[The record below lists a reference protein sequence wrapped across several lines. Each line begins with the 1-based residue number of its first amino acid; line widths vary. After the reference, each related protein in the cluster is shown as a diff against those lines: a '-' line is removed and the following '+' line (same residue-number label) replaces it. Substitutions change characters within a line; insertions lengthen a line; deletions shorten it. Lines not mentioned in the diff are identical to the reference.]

1 MSILWNS
8 ALTRADLRILG
19 NNLGDAIHDRTV
31 RRRRHYR
38 RLLKSLHQYLA
49 TVRRREEWH
58 LACSSMGRCVRHPQP
73 TESRLFQT

>member
-38 RLLKSLHQYLA
+38 RLLKAANQYLA
-49 TVRRREEWH
+49 TLRRREEWR
-58 LACSSMGRCVRHPQP
+58 LASSSMGRSVRRLQP
-73 TESRLFQT
+73 MESQIFQT